1 MNMNDAWGLD
11 LCSTLQVSK
20 RLRTELHQRANDF
33 SIMLDD
39 VAITHLSF
47 GAEFAKAIETKQV
60 AYQEAERAKF
70 MVQKADQERK
80 AAIVRA
86 EGESEAARMIS
97 EATTSAGASR
107 RALVSLPFCVC
118 VCIHVRLS
126 VHAGAHLRR
135 LFWLAFQV
143 MA

>member
-1 MNMNDAWGLD
+1 M
-11 LCSTLQVSK
+11 QVSK
-20 RLRTELHQRANDF
+20 RLRNELHQRANDF

-70 MVQKADQERK
+70 LVQKAEQERK
-80 AAIVRA
+80 AAIVKA

-97 EATTSAGASR
+97 EATAAAGMSR
-107 RALVSLPFCVC
+107 EVERITTVMTTTKTFVLT
-118 VCIHVRLS
+118 HQ
-126 VHAGAHLRR
+126 LRT
-135 LFWLAFQV
+135 LLG
-143 MA
+143 

>member
-1 MNMNDAWGLD
+1 M
-11 LCSTLQVSK
+11 QVSK
-20 RLRTELHQRANDF
+20 RLRAELHQRANDF

-70 MVQKADQERK
+70 LVQKAEQERK

-97 EATTSAGASR
+97 EATTAAGTG
-107 RALVSLPFCVC
+107 L
-118 VCIHVRLS
+118 IE
-126 VHAGAHLRR
+126 LRR
-135 LFWLAFQV
+135 IEASKEIASTLSKSKNVIYLPNNGNMLLGVNAGQ
-143 MA
+143 